1 MDFELRC
8 ILAALSFFFGS
19 VQLVD
24 KPDKPPQPPQA
35 QEESVQQPA
44 PPVPTVPPH
53 TPYLPMDDPDLL
65 DDRNHDLDEP

>member
-24 KPDKPPQPPQA
+24 KPDKPTLPEQPPYTY
-35 QEESVQQPA
+35 EQPA